1 MKAVIALSI
10 VLLSACPLQKS
21 ANYSGPGGGG
31 GGGSQPTST
40 SSGSS
45 GSSGS
50 SSPSATEDPNAERER
65 MAQYHAEQGQSNLD
79 KSQFLRRE
87 FEMLKGM
94 KVADA
99 RAKAKERGHTGEV
112 RVEEERDFV
121 KGCEVGI
128 VCRASDGRGG
138 ESGMSNDDVL
148 LLWTNKSLTIS
159 GPPE

>member
-1 MKAVIALSI
+1 MKALLSLSV
-10 VLLSACPLQKS
+10 VLLAACPLQKS
-21 ANYSGPGGGG
+21 VSYSGPGG

-40 SSGSS
+40 SSPSSS
-45 GSSGS
+45 G
-50 SSPSATEDPNAERER
+50 PSTTEDPNAERER

-112 RVEEERDFV
+112 RIEEEGDFV
-121 KGCEVGI
+121 KGCEPGI

-138 ESGMSNDDVL
+138 ESGMGNDDVL